1 MRVKTF
7 GGDGGQTEK
16 DEGRVVGGLVGGDL
30 EVIDPAGGMRRG
42 AAGDGAEV
50 GHEAEDALLLPVES
64 DGISLPSR
72 GTLGL
77 GVGCGSP

>member
-1 MRVKTF
+1 M
-7 GGDGGQTEK
+7 
-16 DEGRVVGGLVGGDL
+16 GGDL

-50 GHEAEDALLLPVES
+50 GHEAKDALRLLSVER
-64 DGISLPSR
+64 DGITVSSR

-77 GVGCGSP
+77 GVGCGSPWLAWGVD